1 MRLSLISTLVLSC
14 LAASLVGGC
23 RSDAR
28 PAITR
33 APTPVA
39 QLLDL
44 PANFPEDVPLP
55 AQFRVDSVSDLGPLL
70 VATLVTP
77 EPVPQLF
84 AESGRRMP
92 AQGWRAS
99 AEIRHATGNAMRVYR
114 KGEREVS
121 LSFAPHRP
129 GNDSVV
135 TVQLRDPRRNL

>member
-1 MRLSLISTLVLSC
+1 MRLSPLSTIVLSC
-14 LAASLVGGC
+14 LAAAIVGGC

-28 PAITR
+28 PAIER
-33 APTPVA
+33 PLAPAA
-39 QLLDL
+39 QPLNL
-44 PANFPEDVPLP
+44 PADFPGDVPLP
-55 AQFRVDSVSDLGPLL
+55 ARYRVDSVSDLGPLL

-77 EPVPQLF
+77 EPISQLF
-84 AESGRRMP
+84 AESGQRMP

-135 TVQLRDPRRNL
+135 TVQLRDPRRSL